1 MDDPPKTS
9 TRRTSVGLR
18 SSWYCVAR
26 KIRDVEMA
34 EPVVLIGTER
44 HVLRDASHGPRVIGR
59 EYRADAQTRSTTS
72 SPVGLTC
79 LSICASWTNATPR
92 SKGASCPPP
101 TGPKLTT
108 RACPAP
114 TMRPCNQTHSHAS
127 GSTMCGSR
135 LGRERSV
142 VAACSTTGCAALPA
156 TCR

>member
-1 MDDPPKTS
+1 M
-9 TRRTSVGLR
+9 GLR

-34 EPVVLIGTER
+34 KPVVLIGTER

-101 TGPKLTT
+101 TGSKLTT
-108 RACPAP
+108 RACPCADY
-114 TMRPCNQTHSHAS
+114 AS
-127 GSTMCGSR
+127 LQPNAFAR
-135 LGRERSV
+135 FR
-142 VAACSTTGCAALPA
+142 
-156 TCR
+156 